1 MSVHYQIC
9 FADNVLIE
17 TGTPAMS
24 KRLSIKMFRKWVR
37 YLIDEGHE
45 VKIEYDP
52 SYHTYL
58 AVVKGVA

>member
-37 YLIDEGHE
+37 DLIDEGHE

>member
-1 MSVHYQIC
+1 M
-9 FADNVLIE
+9 DNILIE
-17 TGTPAMS
+17 SGTPARS

-58 AVVKGVA
+58 AVVKG

>member
-37 YLIDEGHE
+37 YLIDEGRE
-45 VKIEYDP
+45 VKMEYDP
-52 SYHTYL
+52 SHHTYL
-58 AVVKGVA
+58 AVVKEVA